1 VAVKPIGLENALR
14 LALLLAP
21 HLARIEDHWPEVK
34 TALETTDGTRPDLL
48 TATFIGLREELEGMP
63 GDMTRAL
70 ALLLGMEP
78 ADLAGQITA
87 QEFVA
92 ALPVL
97 DEVNDLLGLWNSI
110 KDLGLVARYHNG
122 Q

>member
-1 VAVKPIGLENALR
+1 M
-14 LALLLAP
+14 
-21 HLARIEDHWPEVK
+21 
-34 TALETTDGTRPDLL
+34 
-48 TATFIGLREELEGMP
+48 GLREELSEMP

-70 ALLLGMEP
+70 ALLLDMEP
-78 ADLAGQITA
+78 ELLAGQITA

-97 DEVNDLLGLWNSI
+97 DEVNDLMGLWENVRE
-110 KDLGLVARYHNG
+110 LGLVARYRNA